1 MAIEYKFKASVNT
14 VFERLTDADYLVERC
29 LELGELSAD
38 CTIEE
43 DRAETVINMTREVE
57 RKLPS
62 FLAKIFDTCQTVEL
76 VERWKGKGKI
86 RHGSYTLT
94 VKGQPVTVE
103 AEMRLMA
110 DADGGCTYTICH
122 SARAMIPL
130 LGVRIE
136 KFILEQT
143 EAGARAELDHLA
155 ASLKTR

>member
-14 VFERLTDADYLVERC
+14 VFARLTDADYLVDRC
-29 LELGELSAD
+29 LALGELSAD

-43 DRAETVINMTREVE
+43 DSDETVINMTREVE

-62 FLAKIFDTCQTVEL
+62 FLAKIFDTKQSVEL

-94 VKGQPVTVE
+94 VQGQPVTVE
-103 AEMRLMA
+103 AEMRLKA
-110 DADGGCTYTICH
+110 EPDGGCTYTIAH
-122 SARAMIPL
+122 RARARIPL
-130 LGVRIE
+130 LGARIE

-143 EAGARAELDHLA
+143 EAGAREELDHLA
-155 ASLKTR
+155 KSLKTP